1 MLFFHQKKYRCMRLL
16 NKIAF
21 LFFFQTVLFNSYLFA
36 QDTLLTVDE
45 AVKNAIEHNFGITVS
60 RNEIEI
66 GKINNN
72 WANAGAIPVISAT
85 ANKTVGVNNLQQKLN
100 NGTVITKNGNTT
112 QNFNAGIA
120 VNWKVFD
127 GLKMFAT
134 KRRLEEL
141 ERNGE
146 YAFKKNLNETVY
158 NVIASYYNVVTLNE
172 QIKSTEEQIRLYRDR
187 NDLAQRRLE
196 IGTGAKYEVLE
207 AQVDLNEQYSIL
219 LSLRNSLSL
228 AKTSLNNLMGKVPD
242 TSYAVVDTIIVK
254 DLPAIEEAQSKIEK
268 QNPDILLA
276 NSELS
281 ILSETKK
288 EINAERLPVVTL
300 NGFYNFARN
309 KNGAGFTLLNQTYG
323 PSGSIGVAI
332 PLFNGVL
339 IKKQLAVT
347 DIQIKNQKITQ
358 EQTKNDIQTALTNA
372 YINYNNSLKLVEL
385 EKNNLILATEN
396 IYIANER
403 YKKLNITSV
412 ELRQIQISYSD
423 AKNRL
428 YNALN
433 QAKLA
438 EAQVALL
445 TGDIANL

>member
-1 MLFFHQKKYRCMRLL
+1 MRLFS
-16 NKIAF
+16 KIALLSF
-21 LFFFQTVLFNSYLFA
+21 VHFFVFEKPLFA
-36 QDTLLTVDE
+36 QDTLLTGDD
-45 AVKNAIEHNFGITVS
+45 AVKYAIEHNFGVTIS
-60 RNEIEI
+60 KNEIEI
-66 GKINNN
+66 GKINNS
-72 WANAGAIPVISAT
+72 WANTGAIPVISAT
-85 ANKTVGVNNLQQKLN
+85 ANKAVGVNNLQQRLS
-100 NGTVITKNGNTT
+100 NGTVTNKNGNTT
-112 QNFNAGIA
+112 QTFNAGLA
-120 VNWKVFD
+120 VNWTVFD

-158 NVIASYYNVVTLNE
+158 NVISSYYNVVTLNE
-172 QIKSTEEQIRLYRDR
+172 QIKSTQEQIRLYRDR

-219 LSLRNSLSL
+219 LSLQNSLAV
-228 AKTSLNNLMGKVPD
+228 AKTSLNNIMGKTPD
-242 TSYAVVDTIIVK
+242 TAYVVVDTITVK
-254 DLPAIEEAQSKIEK
+254 ELPSIESAQNKIEK
-268 QNPDILLA
+268 QNPDVLLA
-276 NSELS
+276 NSDLKV
-281 ILSETKK
+281 LFETKK

-323 PSGSIGVAI
+323 PSGSIGLAV
-332 PLFNGVL
+332 PLFNGTIV
-339 IKKQLAVT
+339 KKQLAVT
-347 DIQIKNQKITQ
+347 DIQIRNQQITQ
-358 EQTKNDIQTALTNA
+358 QETKNNIQTLLTNA

-385 EKNNLILATEN
+385 EKNNLVLAAEN
-396 IYIANER
+396 IYIADER

-428 YNALN
+428 YNALY